1 MTRRRKQKRRKQ
13 MTYEEALRV
22 TPEQARRMSL
32 EEEDAWCRALGI
44 EIDEGEEGEG
54 TTVMFGLSG
63 EALAYMRQLIEK
75 REPG

>member
-1 MTRRRKQKRRKQ
+1 MLTPADERPRL
-13 MTYEEALRV
+13 EEAYYK
-22 TPEQARRMSL
+22 
-32 EEEDAWCRALGI
+32 ALGW
-44 EIDEGEEGEG
+44 EIHYGEDGEG